1 MRQEKEV
8 RISYWAAHLT
18 TIVSVALVLVIIGV
32 IAMVSAAAASET
44 RRIKEKIELSAV
56 LTDSATDS
64 QADSLAKAIAALPF
78 TRSAKAV
85 TKEDA
90 MRQWK
95 ADTEEDLETLFGVN
109 PLSPE
114 VSFTVKADYASEAGL
129 RKIKAQVEKMGL
141 VEAVAAPDAEMVDT
155 MNTNIEKAAYVLGGI
170 ALVLLVISFVLINN
184 TVHLTIYSRR
194 FTIHTMQLVGATNG
208 FIRRPIVGN
217 NLLSGV
223 LAGLLASAVIAAA
236 MLGAPRMGYGHLGT
250 LVPWWQFGAIAA
262 ALVIVGALICSVAAI
277 AATNRYLRKDYDEL
291 FK

>member
-95 ADTEEDLETLFGVN
+95 ADTGEDLETLFGVN

-262 ALVIVGALICSVAAI
+262 ALVIAGALICSVAAI

>member
-95 ADTEEDLETLFGVN
+95 ADTGEDLETLFGVN

-223 LAGLLASAVIAAA
+223 LAGRRQSWPRPCWAHRGWATDISARSSR
-236 MLGAPRMGYGHLGT
+236 GGSSG
-250 LVPWWQFGAIAA
+250 Q
-262 ALVIVGALICSVAAI
+262 
-277 AATNRYLRKDYDEL
+277 
-291 FK
+291 

>member
-1 MRQEKEV
+1 MKQEKEV

-95 ADTEEDLETLFGVN
+95 ADTGEDLETLFGVN

-223 LAGLLASAVIAAA
+223 LAGLLASAVMAAA

-262 ALVIVGALICSVAAI
+262 ALVIAGALICSVAAI

>member
-95 ADTEEDLETLFGVN
+95 ADTGEDLETLFGVN

-223 LAGLLASAVIAAA
+223 LAGLLASAVMAAA

-262 ALVIVGALICSVAAI
+262 ALVSAGARICSVAAI
-277 AATNRYLRKDYDEL
+277 AATNRYLRQDYDEL

>member
-1 MRQEKEV
+1 MKQEKEV

-95 ADTEEDLETLFGVN
+95 ADTGEDLETLFGVN

-223 LAGLLASAVIAAA
+223 LAGLLASAVMAAA

-262 ALVIVGALICSVAAI
+262 SLVIVGALICSVAAI

>member
-1 MRQEKEV
+1 MKQEKEV

-95 ADTEEDLETLFGVN
+95 ADTGEDLETLFGVN

-223 LAGLLASAVIAAA
+223 LAGLIASAVMAAA

-262 ALVIVGALICSVAAI
+262 ALVIAGALICSVAAI

>member
-1 MRQEKEV
+1 MKQEKEV

-95 ADTEEDLETLFGVN
+95 ADTGEDLETLFGVN

-141 VEAVAAPDAEMVDT
+141 VEAVDAPDAEMVDT

-223 LAGLLASAVIAAA
+223 LAGLIASAVMAAA
-236 MLGAPRMGYGHLGT
+236 MLGAPRMGHGHLGT

-262 ALVIVGALICSVAAI
+262 ALVIAGALICSVAAI

>member
-1 MRQEKEV
+1 MKQEKEV

-95 ADTEEDLETLFGVN
+95 ADTGEDLETLFGVN

-194 FTIHTMQLVGATNG
+194 FTIHTMQLV
-208 FIRRPIVGN
+208 
-217 NLLSGV
+217 
-223 LAGLLASAVIAAA
+223 
-236 MLGAPRMGYGHLGT
+236 
-250 LVPWWQFGAIAA
+250 
-262 ALVIVGALICSVAAI
+262 
-277 AATNRYLRKDYDEL
+277 
-291 FK
+291 